1 MVILLQATSSQ
12 SAQYAGIKDMD
23 IDQQSYAW
31 DQTKNHNN
39 TDDENDKTETKKLK
53 LQE

>member
-1 MVILLQATSSQ
+1 MYICSIYFNDKQINILKYLPMKKNRS
-12 SAQYAGIKDMD
+12 
-23 IDQQSYAW
+23 AW